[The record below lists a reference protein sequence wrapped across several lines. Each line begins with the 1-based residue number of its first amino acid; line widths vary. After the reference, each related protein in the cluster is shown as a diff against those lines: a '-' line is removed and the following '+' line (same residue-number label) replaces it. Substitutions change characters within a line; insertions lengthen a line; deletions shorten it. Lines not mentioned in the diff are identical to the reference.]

1 MGVDLLK
8 NLKAN
13 DFQELVERS
22 QFKIQEV
29 KWIISRINK
38 KKIYSPSE
46 ERKAADYQ
54 RQRGS

>member
-13 DFQELVERS
+13 DFQELVGKS
-22 QFKIQEV
+22 QSMIQED

-38 KKIYSPSE
+38 KKIYSQSE

>member
-13 DFQELVERS
+13 DFQELVEKS

-29 KWIISRINK
+29 K
-38 KKIYSPSE
+38 
-46 ERKAADYQ
+46 
-54 RQRGS
+54 

>member
-13 DFQELVERS
+13 DFQELVEKS

-38 KKIYSPSE
+38 KKIYSRSE